1 METLVKKPKRNPIDW
16 ESIERE
22 YRAGQLSL
30 REIARQ
36 QHCSAA
42 AIIKHASRYGWTRNL
57 TAAVKMETE
66 RRMVEVN
73 AGVNTVNAR
82 EVIEAAA
89 ERAVSLVINHREH
102 LKSLRKT
109 VILLGEQLQKAAE
122 DRDQITGEIMEEMDG
137 EPPDRRSAMLRA
149 VALPT
154 HARAAVDLSQTLAKL
169 IPLERQAF
177 NINGGPVEK
186 PEVPQYDLSRLNKE
200 ELDMLNS
207 LTNKIV

>member
-1 METLVKKPKRNPIDW
+1 MAPDKPKRKPIDW
-16 ESIERE
+16 EAVERE
-22 YRAGQLSL
+22 YRAGQLSI
-30 REIARQ
+30 RQIAKMYK
-36 QHCSAA
+36 CSPA
-42 AIIKHASRYGWTRNL
+42 AIVKRAAQYGWTRNL
-57 TAAVKMETE
+57 TAAVRAETE

-89 ERAVSLVINHREH
+89 ERSVSVVIGHREH
-102 LKSLRKT
+102 IQTLRKT
-109 VILLGEQLQKAAE
+109 VILLGEQLQRAAE
-122 DRDQITGEIMEEMDG
+122 DRDQITGDIMEEVDG
-137 EPPDRRSAMLRA
+137 EPPDRRAAMLRA

-177 NINGGPVEK
+177 NISGAVEK
-186 PEVPQYDLSRLNKE
+186 PESPQYDLTRLSKE

-207 LTNKIV
+207 LSNKIG